1 MVIRITI
8 EVDED
13 RLFETGMGTTDAEI
27 TAAIEALRD
36 KSWLSLQRDG
46 STGCRC
52 GTRGSAR
59 LDMASKPKAEAPA
72 AH

>member
-13 RLFETGMGTTDAEI
+13 RLLEAGMGTTHAEI
-27 TAAIEALRD
+27 RAAIEALTD
-36 KSWLSLQRDG
+36 QSWLSLRDG

-59 LDMASKPKAEAPA
+59 G
-72 AH
+72 